1 MSYRRPYLFLSNTP
15 LTGQAGSVNTFGTP
29 DAALF
34 RSVDRPLVVAGRLPD
49 ARAPLSVV
57 INEFAAERLHLHVG
71 SPLHLYAPAASVYR
85 SGQLPNLRRSP
96 AGPSY
101 VVRVAGIIRLPSD
114 VNAIIPV
121 AARQDVS
128 YEGQLNVFVTP
139 AFVHLLATDLGI
151 PVQQLPV
158 MNVFAVRLRHGAA
171 DWPAFAAAASRLG
184 AGRVPLHLPPGDDF
198 GLAVAAGSAQRGI
211 HLEVVALLLFGALAA
226 LVTLFLAG
234 QSISR
239 LVRHEGDD
247 YATLRSLG
255 ATRAQLAGIAL
266 LRAALVG
273 AGGAALAFTVAVLG
287 SPLMP
292 LGLARQAEVHPGF
305 EINVAI
311 LVPGCLALSLLVV
324 ARSAIPAWRTSRP
337 TAASAVDDSPG
348 TRPSR
353 LAGILARASAPAA
366 AVVGVRFGLESG
378 RGRTAVPV
386 TSAMVTGAAAVAT
399 LAAAMT
405 FGTSLA
411 HLVNTPRQQ
420 GWNWDVLVGNPNDVN
435 DREVT
440 TGRLLGHDRLIGSFS
455 ASADLGAVTIEG
467 LSVPTVLAIDPLKG
481 SVYPPLLEGRAPR
494 APDEIVLGT
503 RTLQQV
509 HRRVGQSV
517 RVSTPGGANTMRVVG
532 RMVVPSVGDV
542 LTNSLGE
549 GGWVSGSLVHRQWT
563 SPANPS
569 GHPPSGTDVFN
580 IFAVR
585 YAPGASPAAAFASL
599 QRQFGRTVLRQL
611 PAEDAVNL
619 QSVDSLPF
627 VLAGL
632 VVLLGVATVGNTV
645 IVSVRRRRRDLAIL
659 KTIGFVRRQ
668 VTAAVAWQATSFAVV
683 ALVIG
688 MPLGV
693 AGGRLAWSLV
703 AAGIDSA
710 SPALV
715 PALAVAF
722 VVPAALAVANLVAAW
737 PGWVAAR
744 VAPAVVMRAE

>member
-1 MSYRRPYLFLSNTP
+1 
-15 LTGQAGSVNTFGTP
+15 
-29 DAALF
+29 
-34 RSVDRPLVVAGRLPD
+34 
-49 ARAPLSVV
+49 
-57 INEFAAERLHLHVG
+57 
-71 SPLHLYAPAASVYR
+71 
-85 SGQLPNLRRSP
+85 
-96 AGPSY
+96 
-101 VVRVAGIIRLPSD
+101 
-114 VNAIIPV
+114 
-121 AARQDVS
+121 
-128 YEGQLNVFVTP
+128 
-139 AFVHLLATDLGI
+139 
-151 PVQQLPV
+151 
-158 MNVFAVRLRHGAA
+158 
-171 DWPAFAAAASRLG
+171 
-184 AGRVPLHLPPGDDF
+184 
-198 GLAVAAGSAQRGI
+198 
-211 HLEVVALLLFGALAA
+211 
-226 LVTLFLAG
+226 VTLFLVG

-239 LVRHEGDD
+239 QARDESGD

-255 ATRAQLAGIAL
+255 ATRAELTGIVL
-266 LRAALVG
+266 LRGALVG
-273 AGGAALAFTVAVLG
+273 AGGAALAFTAAVLC

-311 LVPGCLALSLLVV
+311 LVPGCLILGLLVV
-324 ARSAIPAWRTSRP
+324 ARSAIPAWRTSRRAP
-337 TAASAVDDSPG
+337 ASVDDSSA

-353 LAGILARASAPAA
+353 LAGILAGASAPAA

-386 TSAMVTGAAAVAT
+386 ISAMVTGAAAVAT

-435 DREVT
+435 DREVA
-440 TGRLLGHDRLIGSFS
+440 TGRLLGRNRLIGSFS
-455 ASADLGAVTIEG
+455 ATANLGAVIIQG
-467 LSVPTVLAIDPLKG
+467 VSVPTVLAIDPLKG

-503 RTLQQV
+503 RTLQQL
-509 HRRVGQSV
+509 HRRVGQTV
-517 RVSTPGGANTMRVVG
+517 RVSTPGGAATMRVVG

-549 GGWVSGSLVHRQWT
+549 GGWVSGSLVHRQWA
-563 SPANPS
+563 SPTNPS
-569 GHPPSGTDVFN
+569 GQPPTGTDVFN

-619 QSVDSLPF
+619 QSVDTLPF

-632 VVLLGVATVGNTV
+632 VALLGVATVGNTV

-668 VTAAVAWQATSFAVV
+668 VSAAVAWQATSFGVV

-693 AGGRLAWSLV
+693 AGGRWAWSLV
-703 AAGIDSA
+703 ASGIDSA

-715 PALAVAF
+715 PTLAVAL
-722 VVPAALAVANLVAAW
+722 VAPAALAVTNLVAAW